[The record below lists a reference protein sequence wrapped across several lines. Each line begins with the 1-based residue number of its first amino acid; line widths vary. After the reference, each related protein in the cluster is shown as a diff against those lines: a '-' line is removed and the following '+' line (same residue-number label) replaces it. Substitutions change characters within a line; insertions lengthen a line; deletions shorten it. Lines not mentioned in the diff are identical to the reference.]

1 MDDESEVGREIRAN
15 HAKLRDFLGSPNLEF
30 ACLEARVRCAQGD
43 EHSAHTLPTQGESH
57 PDA

>member
-30 ACLEARVRCAQGD
+30 ACVDSFWFFLFGFFLFVKAF
-43 EHSAHTLPTQGESH
+43 L
-57 PDA
+57 

>member
-30 ACLEARVRCAQGD
+30 ACVDSFCKKLRD
-43 EHSAHTLPTQGESH
+43 LIS
-57 PDA
+57 